1 MEDRTVSNMITDI
14 TKQFDRCDTFDL
26 ATHLINYY
34 YHYFYQG
41 VEHDSVT
48 LIYFD
53 YVMIELA
60 IWLGQ
65 NAQYLKQDK
74 KSIKKLAN
82 FFQKE
87 IVKGKIKS
95 HSIRVNI
102 YHRWLGG
109 KRYKNDKSEVLQYMF
124 RLYKNISDRNEVRK
138 DLGLLESIDD
148 LKKKLKEIK

>member
-1 MEDRTVSNMITDI
+1 MITDI
-14 TKQFDRCDTFDL
+14 TKQFDKYDTFDL

-34 YHYFYQG
+34 YHHFYNG
-41 VEHDSVT
+41 SEHDSVS

-53 YVMIELA
+53 YVMIELV

-65 NAQYLKQDK
+65 NASYLKQDK
-74 KSIKKLAN
+74 KSIKKLSN

-87 IVKGKIKS
+87 ITQGKIKS

-102 YHRWLGG
+102 YHKWLGG
-109 KRYKNDKSEVLQYMF
+109 EKHKNDKSEVLQYMF
-124 RLYKNISDRNEVRK
+124 KLYKNISKRNDVRK